1 MVKKDK
7 EAGNYYGFDPSGLER
22 AATVTVIYILSPTFR
37 RPNTWTQVITRRRHL
52 ILH

>member
-22 AATVTVIYILSPTFR
+22 AATVTFYLPLYSLGCKILGLKSKCEGGF
-37 RPNTWTQVITRRRHL
+37 
-52 ILH
+52 

>member
-22 AATVTVIYILSPTFR
+22 AATV
-37 RPNTWTQVITRRRHL
+37 NTSCHL
-52 ILH
+52 T